1 MGYPNVWINAKV
13 TDKIGFAVTTGPYQ
27 AMPLP
32 TSWQVNLLD
41 KACFGLPPENVL
53 STRSSWFRVINLA
66 LSNMCVAFV
75 CISSVQAIADSEVH
89 SI

>member
-1 MGYPNVWINAKV
+1 MGYPKVWINAKV

-41 KACFGLPPENVL
+41 KACFLPRTCFQLVL
-53 STRSSWFRVINLA
+53 A
-66 LSNMCVAFV
+66 G
-75 CISSVQAIADSEVH
+75 SV
-89 SI
+89 